1 MISSL
6 FLLLSSESPRT
17 AIPWAFGFY
26 IYKINRVYFLTC
38 DRTYIHESVS
48 NCHFS
53 KGWFCAYIHALCLF
67 KNLAETGMI
76 EL

>member
-26 IYKINRVYFLTC
+26 IYKINRMYFPTC
-38 DRTYIHESVS
+38 DLDYIHESAS
-48 NCHFS
+48 NYQFS
-53 KGWFCAYIHALCLF
+53 KG
-67 KNLAETGMI
+67 
-76 EL
+76 